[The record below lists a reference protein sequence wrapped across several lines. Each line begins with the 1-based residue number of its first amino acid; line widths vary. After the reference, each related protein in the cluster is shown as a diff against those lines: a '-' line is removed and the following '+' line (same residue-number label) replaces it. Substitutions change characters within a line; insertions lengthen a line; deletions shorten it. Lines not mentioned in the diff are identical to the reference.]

1 LEIPLFKF
9 ALEYANKRVQ
19 ASQEGLKLNGTISL
33 VYTNNVNKPDGST
46 QTVQK
51 NTEALVVA
59 IKKNGLEV
67 NTDKIS
73 NVSKP

>member
-1 LEIPLFKF
+1 MV
-9 ALEYANKRVQ
+9 R
-19 ASQEGLKLNGTISL
+19 ISL
-33 VYTNNVNKPDGST
+33 VYTNNVNAPDGSI

-73 NVSKP
+73 HVSRP